1 VKKLL
6 FSTMLMIVFLI
17 PFTTQASIISTP
29 SYQVDVLHSIIDIG
43 SDKLAAINA
52 VKAVD
57 SVQPVSQIKSAD
69 MNIKMTLSK
78 SKPEIILIG
87 QCVSCHSTAAGTNGV
102 LGGNSIGISKPG

>member
-1 VKKLL
+1 MNKKIIL
-6 FSTMLMIVFLI
+6 FALSFMFLI
-17 PFTTQASIISTP
+17 PFSIQANTINTP
-29 SYQVDVLHSIIDIG
+29 SYQVDVLHSAIDIG
-43 SDKLAAINA
+43 SDKVAASSA

-87 QCVSCHSTAAGTNGV
+87 QCGVCHSTATGVNGV
-102 LGGNSIGISKPG
+102 SGGNSIGISKPG